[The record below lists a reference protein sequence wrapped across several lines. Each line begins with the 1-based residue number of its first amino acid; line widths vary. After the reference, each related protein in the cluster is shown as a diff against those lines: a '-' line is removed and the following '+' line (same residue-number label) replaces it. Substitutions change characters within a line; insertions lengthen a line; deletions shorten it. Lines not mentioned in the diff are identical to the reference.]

1 VTDAG
6 ASAALSCSALL
17 EALNEAAWVVDGRQ
31 EVVAINEAALALLG
45 LSREQALGRRA
56 LVLLDTPEDMAFWD
70 EVAAGTADA
79 LQSQV
84 TVCRP
89 DGSTLHALR
98 RATPL
103 RLGAQ
108 RLFIVALQDQTE
120 QRRIEAEHEAVQA
133 ELRATLESTADGIL
147 VTDLAGRI
155 RSFNRRF
162 ARLWGLPDD
171 LLRSG
176 DDAAVFDWM
185 RRSVVDPLGYQ
196 RRLAAIQDATLM
208 HTCDRIALHSGQVL
222 ERVTQPQWC
231 RGRPIGRVY
240 AYRDLSEQIAAD
252 QRIELLSFTD
262 ELTGLSNRR
271 HLADR
276 MAHALA
282 VARRDG
288 APFALLILDLDRFRQ
303 INDSLGH
310 RLGDR
315 VLREVTERLK
325 GCLREVDLVARMGG
339 DQFALLVHHADAR
352 GAEATARRVIEAT
365 SRPYLLEG
373 AEFTVTCSVGVAL
386 HPQDGVTADDLVRHA
401 ETAMHRAK
409 EGGRASY
416 RFHRAEK
423 TDDLRSR
430 MRLDHAMRQALAA
443 GQFRLDYQPQVDLAD
458 GSVTGAEA
466 LIRWTDP
473 ELGNVPPSEFIPVAE
488 DSGFI
493 VAIGDW
499 VLTEAVG
506 QAAEW
511 YRRGLR
517 LPVAV
522 NVSALQFQ
530 QASFVDRVA
539 AALSHAGL
547 PPQMLELELTESILV
562 RDADEALL
570 RLQALAQLGVR
581 LAIDDFGTGYS
592 SLAYLKRF
600 PIEKLKIDRSFING
614 LPSDDS
620 DAGIVQAIIQMA
632 RALGLRV
639 IAEGVETEPQRR
651 FLVQAGCDLF
661 QGFLYA
667 PALGR
672 GDIEQRLLPTQRVI
686 RHRSERSPAAG
697 RASPSP

>member
-1 VTDAG
+1 VCG
-6 ASAALSCSALL
+6 CGGHH
-17 EALNEAAWVVDGRQ
+17 W
-31 EVVAINEAALALLG
+31 
-45 LSREQALGRRA
+45 
-56 LVLLDTPEDMAFWD
+56 LVLLHDQT
-70 EVAAGTADA
+70 
-79 LQSQV
+79 
-84 TVCRP
+84 RR
-89 DGSTLHALR
+89 R
-98 RATPL
+98 RA
-103 RLGAQ
+103 
-108 RLFIVALQDQTE
+108 
-120 QRRIEAEHEAVQA
+120 EAERETLLA

-171 LLRSG
+171 LLRAG

-185 RRSVVDPLGYQ
+185 RRSVIDALGYQ

-208 HTCDRIALHSGQVL
+208 HTSDRIVLHSGQVL

-240 AYRDLSEQIAAD
+240 AFRDLSAQIAAD
-252 QRIELLSFTD
+252 QRIEVLSYTD

-288 APFALLILDLDRFRQ
+288 EPFALLILDLDRFRQ

-325 GCLREVDLVARMGG
+325 GCLREVDLVARLGG
-339 DQFALLVHHADAR
+339 DQFALLVHHVDAH

-365 SRPYLLEG
+365 SRSYTLEG
-373 AEFTVTCSVGVAL
+373 TEFTVTCSIGIAL
-386 HPQDGVTADDLVRHA
+386 CPQDGASADDLVRHA

-416 RFHRAEK
+416 RFHQAQK
-423 TDDLRSR
+423 TGDLRSR
-430 MRLDHAMRQALAA
+430 MRLDHAMRQALAS
-443 GQFRLDYQPQVDLAD
+443 GQFRLHYQPQVDLAD
-458 GSVTGAEA
+458 GRVTGAEA
-466 LIRWTDP
+466 LIRWHDP
-473 ELGNVPPSEFIPVAE
+473 ELGDVPPSDFIPVAE

-499 VLTEAVG
+499 VLTEAVS
-506 QAAEW
+506 QAAAWHRE
-511 YRRGLR
+511 GLH

-539 AALSHAGL
+539 AALAHAGL

-614 LPSDDS
+614 LPADDS
-620 DAGIVQAIIQMA
+620 DAGIVRAIIQMA

-639 IAEGVETEPQRR
+639 IAEGVETELQRR

-667 PALGR
+667 PALER
-672 GDIEQRLLPTQRVI
+672 GAFEQRLLPPPRAARQRGE
-686 RHRSERSPAAG
+686 HRAAAG
-697 RASPSP
+697 RTSPSL